1 MNRPR
6 ATSPSHPAPLPP
18 KQARSRAAL
27 RRLFDGIEQVIAERG
42 AAKLTVQ
49 EVAARAGLAVGTLY
63 TRFAGK
69 DALLRAFT
77 ADFFGRARRTA
88 ETVLDDSRW
97 GGLPPRELVAAVVRM
112 LVRSYRA
119 KRGLLRALHLYV
131 RTHADTELTSLAAA
145 FNAEFVRRLTGLL
158 LRHPNA
164 IAHPEPERAVLV
176 GFLMVDAGVKET
188 ILFGDGRPPDQAV
201 PDDELIETLTQLYCR
216 FLGLP

>member
-1 MNRPR
+1 VSRSAAAPPPRPD
-6 ATSPSHPAPLPP
+6 PPPP

-27 RRLFDGIEQVIAERG
+27 SRLFGAVEQVIAERG
-42 AAKLTVQ
+42 VADLTVH

-97 GGLPPRELVAAVVRM
+97 GELPPRELVMAVVRM

-131 RTHADTELTSLAAA
+131 RSHPDSELRALAAA
-145 FNAEFVRRLTGLL
+145 FTGEFVRRLTELL
-158 LRHPNA
+158 LRHRKA
-164 IAHPEPERAVLV
+164 IAHPEPERAVLL
-176 GFLMVDAGVKET
+176 GFLMVDAAAREM
-188 ILFGDGRPPDQAV
+188 ILFGDGRPPELAV
-201 PDDELIETLTQLYCR
+201 PDPELIETLAQAYCR
-216 FLGLP
+216 FLQLA